1 MVATFLQDAL
11 AEELERIFEGFLLRD
26 PQGELSKIHIFCQGL
41 PIPGVTEQIDIPV
54 EQLENG
60 LAQEIT
66 REDPYPYIIVRID
79 EGEITD
85 EASAQTVNTLLLAG
99 VYDDRYDRQG
109 AKDILNII
117 AKIYE
122 RFAKMP
128 VLGGKY
134 TVQYPIQWTL
144 QDEDTYP
151 YYFGGMSIKWE
162 TAAIRRED
170 EYA

>member
-1 MVATFLQDAL
+1 MIATFLQDAL
-11 AEELERIFEGFLLRD
+11 VKELERIFKGFLLRN
-26 PQGELSKIHIFCQGL
+26 PQGEMSKINIFCQGL
-41 PIPGVTEQIDIPV
+41 PIPEATYQPDIPA

-60 LAQEIT
+60 LVQEIT

-79 EGEITD
+79 DGEIAD
-85 EASAQTVNTLLLAG
+85 EASTQTVNTLLLVG
-99 VYDDRYDRQG
+99 VYDDGYDRQG
-109 AKDILNII
+109 EKDVLNII

-128 VLGGKY
+128 VLNKKY
-134 TVQYPIQWTL
+134 TMQYPIQWTL

-151 YYFGGMSIKWE
+151 YYFGGMSLKWE
-162 TAAIRRED
+162 IAAIRKED